1 MEPRRIAS
9 YILLE
14 PLGHGGMAVVYRARQ
29 ESLDRTVA
37 VKVLSENLAA
47 STEFMERFRRI
58 FSKTPMAA
66 LRDLRM
72 RRAARELVAAQ
83 ASLDQIAYG
92 AGYQDRTGFLRAF
105 RKVYGCDPAEFRATV
120 DKGDLFVG
128 V

>member
-1 MEPRRIAS
+1 
-9 YILLE
+9 
-14 PLGHGGMAVVYRARQ
+14 
-29 ESLDRTVA
+29 
-37 VKVLSENLAA
+37 
-47 STEFMERFRRI
+47 MERFRRI

-72 RRAARELVAAQ
+72 RRAARELVAAR
-83 ASLDQIAYG
+83 ASIDQIAYD